1 VKWILGAGKE
11 IVIDVNQLEARTK
24 YIRSVT
30 GTDVSNWQSIKVNN
44 RQFLCCISNDTIDG
58 VFITAHIKDVYML
71 SNTMHTIYKSRIII
85 ANTCIFEKFADKNL
99 LFQLNRNNPNL
110 ELFFAKQDLS
120 IDTMHIFRQTTTLL
134 NIGRFGFQSSLSER
148 ELFMNRRKGFEEALR
163 QSFVRVSPILS
174 TGE

>member
-11 IVIDVNQLEARTK
+11 IVVDASQLEARTK
-24 YIRSVT
+24 YISSVT

-44 RQFLCCISNDTIDG
+44 RQFLCCISNDTVDG

-71 SNTMHTIYKSRIII
+71 STAMHTIYERRIII
-85 ANTCIFEKFADKNL
+85 ANTCILEKFADKNL

-120 IDTMHIFRQTTTLL
+120 IDRMHIFRQTTTLL

-148 ELFMNRRKGFEEALR
+148 ELFINRRKGFEEALR
-163 QSFVRVSPILS
+163 QSFVRVSPILLP
-174 TGE
+174 GE

>member
-11 IVIDVNQLEARTK
+11 IVVDVSQLEARTK

-30 GTDVSNWQSIKVNN
+30 GTDVSNWQSIQLKD
-44 RQFLCCISNDTIDG
+44 RQFLYCISNDVVDG
-58 VFITAHIKDVYML
+58 VFITAHINDVYML
-71 SNTMHTIYKSRIII
+71 STMHQVYENRIII
-85 ANTCIFEKFADKNL
+85 ANTCIWEKFADKKL
-99 LFQLNRNNPNL
+99 LCQFYRNNPNL

-120 IDTMHIFRQTTTLL
+120 IDPMHIFRQTTTLL

-163 QSFVRVSPILS
+163 QSFERVSPIYR
-174 TGE
+174 